1 MNNCAVSTCYVPTA
15 SVHYSYSIIYWKFF
29 RYLFFKKGTKYPVYP
44 RKIKSSVAAAVEQG
58 AGTTV
63 REHFQQNR
71 MRNTAINDNS
81 LMHTLINGIGHALDF
96 GNHAAGDDAMCLV
109 ALYLGN
115 LLLSYL
121 PLLSISYYLIF
132 LFPVHFFVIALII
145 SASYFFHPRLVIQ
158 VPFDSLHNADFE
170 FRFGIPT

>member
-15 SVHYSYSIIYWKFF
+15 SLHYSYIIIYWKFF
-29 RYLFFKKGTKYPVYP
+29 RYLFFKKGTKSPVNP

-96 GNHAAGDDAMCLV
+96 GDHAAGDDDMCLV
-109 ALYLGN
+109 ALYLRSEERRVGKECR
-115 LLLSYL
+115 SRWSPY
-121 PLLSISYYLIF
+121 
-132 LFPVHFFVIALII
+132 H
-145 SASYFFHPRLVIQ
+145 
-158 VPFDSLHNADFE
+158 
-170 FRFGIPT
+170 